1 MRKAPIIREQSAT
14 LHENYILVEE
24 HPFAMT
30 ISSMTAFSRETLVT
44 EQGDLTIE
52 LRSVNHRYLDCVFK
66 LPDTLRVL
74 EPQLRERAN
83 KKLARGKLDCI
94 FRVQLNHETSSPL
107 EIDIDRLDKLLHST
121 AQISQHLTRS
131 QALSPLEILQFPGI
145 CRSAE
150 VSFDTLISGAK
161 TLFERALSSL
171 SDSRKREGEK
181 LTGMLLSRLS
191 AIEAELVSV
200 RQLVPKLM
208 KQQREHVIS
217 RITQLNIEV
226 DGNRLEQELVYL
238 TQKADVEEELDRL
251 DAHVSEVR
259 RVLEKGG
266 PCGRRLDFLMQE
278 LNREANTLSSKSQS
292 SKTTLVAVEL
302 KVLIEQMREQIQNI
316 E

>member
-145 CRSAE
+145 CRSEE